1 MVNNDVSCCRSLFGT
16 PGWTQQLP
24 DLGGTV
30 NPRNLPRLTRLPIEM
45 PLRRM
50 TLVRQRNGKRFSKGD
65 WSRIHAVLGF
75 DLLSISFF
83 LFYFSRYHG
92 FLFFFSLYEGFGH
105 SFLAC
110 VFNRHLRSHGGFVL

>member
-1 MVNNDVSCCRSLFGT
+1 VLCAFNGQQRRLLLPVAFRHSWS
-16 PGWTQQLP
+16 GWTQQLP

-83 LFYFSRYHG
+83 YFIFQCAHPQN
-92 FLFFFSLYEGFGH
+92 L
-105 SFLAC
+105 
-110 VFNRHLRSHGGFVL
+110 NMLRVWAISGDAT